1 MYICLL
7 KTHTSI
13 SRSFTLD
20 KNQSR
25 YSSLG
30 RRGRLRPRA
39 AVSSTSG
46 DRGGLRERPH
56 LPKAVRF
63 RPCSVCRHLLWRQR
77 WYPGPPQSFLE
88 TRKTNYKVYIEIF
101 KKQ

>member
-56 LPKAVRF
+56 LPKAVSDFGLVQSADTFFGDKGGTLALPRGVT
-63 RPCSVCRHLLWRQR
+63 CSQVSLCH
-77 WYPGPPQSFLE
+77 
-88 TRKTNYKVYIEIF
+88 
-101 KKQ
+101 